1 MIYFDNGATTYPKPM
16 PVLNKAYFAMK
27 YYSFNSGRSGYAQSL
42 KAAKMIYDVRE
53 KTADMFN
60 CSPENVVFTKNCTEA
75 LNYAIK
81 GSVEHGGHIIISSLE
96 HNSVARVAQKLSDD
110 GVADY
115 DIAEFSFDDDETVN
129 NFERLIKSNTSAIV
143 CMHSSNVFG
152 VVFPITKIGKMC
164 KKHGVRFIVD
174 AAQSAG
180 VIDIDMKRDNIDVLC
195 CPGHKSLYGNMGT
208 GFMCVCDGVKLST
221 VTAGGTGSDSLKLQ
235 QPDYMPDRFESGT
248 LNNSGII
255 SLGEGINFVNKT
267 GIENIYTKE
276 MHQAQN
282 LYAMLSSIKGVKLY
296 TPAPKYMKSV
306 PIVSF
311 NYKDKSSESVASYLA
326 DNDICVRAGFHC
338 SPLAHRHFGTLKF
351 GTVRVSLGAFNT
363 DKECSKFYNIIKKM

>member
-27 YYSFNSGRSGYAQSL
+27 YYSFNSGRGGYAQSF

-81 GSVEHGGHIIISSLE
+81 GSVENGGHIIISSLE

-115 DIAEFSFDDDETVN
+115 DIAEFSFDDDKTVN
-129 NFERLIKSNTSAIV
+129 NFERLIKPNTSAIV

-208 GFMCVCDGVKLST
+208 GFMCVCDGVKLSNC
-221 VTAGGTGSDSLKLQ
+221 DS
-235 QPDYMPDRFESGT
+235 R
-248 LNNSGII
+248 II
-255 SLGEGINFVNKT
+255 CPT
-267 GIENIYTKE
+267 D
-276 MHQAQN
+276 
-282 LYAMLSSIKGVKLY
+282 LSRARLT
-296 TPAPKYMKSV
+296 TPALFLSV
-306 PIVSF
+306 R
-311 NYKDKSSESVASYLA
+311 ESILLIKQVLKIFILKKCIRHKTFMRCFRQLRESNFIL
-326 DNDICVRAGFHC
+326 
-338 SPLAHRHFGTLKF
+338 LHR
-351 GTVRVSLGAFNT
+351 NT
-363 DKECSKFYNIIKKM
+363 